1 MTSSWSAF
9 NMQNTVVITGTGL
22 VSSLGLTVSETWES
36 ILAGKQGIQPIHTF
50 HADGFACAA
59 AAQVQGLD
67 ESALGIHPRDSRIMD
82 KHAYMLMKSSRD
94 AFNQSKL
101 DSSSVP
107 AEDTG
112 YFAGMGMVDYT
123 IEDLLPAVIRSINGK
138 GALDYDLFYSHA
150 YQEIHP
156 LWPLSMLNNISFC
169 QVAIDLGIKGENTV
183 FSPHS
188 DSGMHA
194 IIEGHNTLIDKRAKV
209 VLAGGVSEKVS
220 PLSIARAAEFGIL
233 NTTEKS
239 TISCRPF
246 TKDRKGTVLGEGC
259 GVLAIELHSS
269 TVERQVPVMA
279 VISGYGTS
287 FEKMQ
292 GANCPTAG
300 AISAAMN
307 NALAHAD
314 IKPSEIDVIIAH
326 GEGTFNGDRNEIA
339 AVHNTFH
346 NYSKDMTVFSS
357 KSALGHMLA
366 GSSPVDVILGIQM
379 LNHGIIPA
387 TYGSESPGEDIL
399 LPIVTGTPVKT
410 MPERI
415 LINSLSYEGQCA
427 SLVLAKAD
435 TN

>member
-1 MTSSWSAF
+1 M
-9 NMQNTVVITGTGL
+9 
-22 VSSLGLTVSETWES
+22 VSSLGLSVSETWES
-36 ILAGKQGIQPIHTF
+36 IIAGKQGIQPIHTF
-50 HADGFACAA
+50 YADGVACAA
-59 AAQVQGLD
+59 AAQVTGLS
-67 ESALGIHPRDSRIMD
+67 ESALGVHPRDARIMD

-94 AFNQSKL
+94 ARNQSKL
-101 DSSSVP
+101 DSSTVP

-123 IEDLLPAVIRSINGK
+123 VEDLLPAVIRSLNGK

-183 FSPHS
+183 FSPHA
-188 DSGMHA
+188 DSGTHA
-194 IIEGHNTLIDKRAKV
+194 IIEGYNTLIDKRARV

-233 NTTEKS
+233 NTSEKS
-239 TISCRPF
+239 TNWCCPF
-246 TKDRKGTVLGEGC
+246 AHNRKGTVLGEGC
-259 GVLAIELHSS
+259 GVLAMELYSHA
-269 TVERQVPVMA
+269 VERQVPGMA
-279 VISGYGTS
+279 LMSGYGTS
-287 FEKMQ
+287 CEKMQ

-326 GEGTFNGDRNEIA
+326 GDGTINGDRNEIDA
-339 AVHNTFH
+339 IQSLFIGCTDKV
-346 NYSKDMTVFSS
+346 KIFSS

-387 TYGSESPGEDIL
+387 MYGSENPDEDIL
-399 LPIVTGTPVKT
+399 FHVVTEEPVKT
-410 MPERI
+410 MPKRI

-427 SLVLAKAD
+427 SLILEKNRPD
-435 TN
+435 